1 MKIYKIRFNT
11 NHARDQSLPKWR
23 VLLCNPKGEPF
34 QTYETTLLVDEV
46 CSEGPNVRTFS
57 SADHMVTG
65 ETKYH
70 LAYECS
76 NMKLMESDNQ
86 LTAIFE

>member
-11 NHARDQSLPKWR
+11 DHTRDQSLPKWR
-23 VLLCNPKGEPF
+23 VFLCNTKGEPF
-34 QTYETTLLVDEV
+34 QTYETTLLVDGV
-46 CSEGPNVRTFS
+46 CSEGPNVRTFTS
-57 SADHMVTG
+57 IDQMVTG

-76 NMKLMESDNQ
+76 TMKLMESGNQ